1 VEGVLLDTDVASGH
15 YQQDLTPEVL
25 ATLAHSFACISLVT
39 IMEAYQGA
47 ELAGWSNERTERL
60 LRHYNE
66 NFIVL
71 PWADNIAETYG
82 RMAGRAQREG
92 RTAPILDGLIAA
104 TAIVYGLPLLTFNRR
119 HFESIPGLV
128 LI

>member
-1 VEGVLLDTDVASGH
+1 VEGVLLDTDIASGH
-15 YQQDLTPEVL
+15 YRQDLTARVL
-25 ATLAHSFACISLVT
+25 ATLADSFACISLVT

-47 ELAGWSNERTERL
+47 EHAGWSNEKTERL
-60 LRHYNE
+60 LRHYSE

-92 RTAPILDGLIAA
+92 RTVPILDGLIAA
-104 TAIVYGLPLLTFNRR
+104 TAIVYGLPLLLKRTKVAGYSNRT
-119 HFESIPGLV
+119 
-128 LI
+128 